1 MSSQQSTPT
10 AHATPLTSPGEA
22 SPRRRGEA
30 SPRRRRGGSFGDS
43 LRGTPAPNTTPP
55 NARSTVKSRR
65 KSGSFDDDDD
75 DESGRRLDLAL
86 LPRASRRNLQR
97 QKRAR
102 VVEMHASGKQ
112 TTLFLRMR
120 ELQQLVRD
128 AVPKARQ
135 PSQTDLH
142 KRKAHNALHPRD
154 LRAVD
159 ATNPHACKNPSVVV
173 RQHVI
178 VCNFPPLRCV
188 VVWDRLLALLPADDH
203 ELADELQRQLA
214 DQLYPPEKPVS
225 TDEVNIEENES
236 SSSLPE
242 LDEEAP
248 FELRAL
254 EAVLRTCTLRLDA
267 ACEEVE
273 PVAEE
278 TMRELQ
284 TARQVALA
292 SLERLRHV
300 KNAVSHLE
308 ARTRDT
314 AEALEAILDED
325 EDMCM
330 MRLSLLRER
339 PRLFDPPISP
349 ELLTQHEDVE
359 LLLESYLQDAE
370 AVQTR
375 LELIRLRIDNA
386 EDLFGMKL
394 DLARNRLITADTI
407 FTLLGMVVG
416 AGAMVGGFF
425 GMNLHQEKSSFVIVC
440 VVTASALMLS
450 TAFVFWYLVRSG
462 TLVLA

>member
-1 MSSQQSTPT
+1 MW
-10 AHATPLTSPGEA
+10 
-22 SPRRRGEA
+22 
-30 SPRRRRGGSFGDS
+30 
-43 LRGTPAPNTTPP
+43 GTPASTTSPP
-55 NARSTVKSRR
+55 APTTSARRR
-65 KSGSFDDDDD
+65 SGGSFDDE
-75 DESGRRLDLAL
+75 DESGRQLDLAL

-102 VVEMHASGKQ
+102 VVEMKADGKQ

-120 ELQQLVRD
+120 ELQNLIRD

-135 PSQTDLH
+135 PSTTDLQ

-178 VCNFPPLRCV
+178 VCNLPPLRCV
-188 VVWDRLLALLPADDH
+188 VVWDRLLALLPADDD

-214 DQLYPPEKPVS
+214 DQLYPTDKPIS
-225 TDEVNIEENES
+225 EDALSIDEAAAKD
-236 SSSLPE
+236 SSLSLAE
-242 LDEEAP
+242 LDDEAP

-273 PVAEE
+273 PAAEG

-284 TARQVALA
+284 TARQVQLA

-339 PRLFDPPISP
+339 PQLFDPPISP

-425 GMNLHQEKSSFVIVC
+425 GMNLHHEKTSFITVC
-440 VVTASALMLS
+440 VVTASALLVS
-450 TAFVFWYLVRSG
+450 TAFVFWYLIRSG

>member
-1 MSSQQSTPT
+1 MW
-10 AHATPLTSPGEA
+10 
-22 SPRRRGEA
+22 
-30 SPRRRRGGSFGDS
+30 
-43 LRGTPAPNTTPP
+43 GTPASTTSPP
-55 NARSTVKSRR
+55 APTTSARRR
-65 KSGSFDDDDD
+65 SGGSFDDE
-75 DESGRRLDLAL
+75 DEAGRQRDLAL

-102 VVEMHASGKQ
+102 VVEMKADGKQ

-120 ELQQLVRD
+120 ELQNLIRD

-135 PSQTDLH
+135 PSTTDLQ

-178 VCNFPPLRCV
+178 VCNLPPLRCV
-188 VVWDRLLALLPADDH
+188 VVWDRLLALLPADDD

-214 DQLYPPEKPVS
+214 DQLYPTDKPIS
-225 TDEVNIEENES
+225 EDALSIDEATAKD
-236 SSSLPE
+236 SSLSLAE
-242 LDEEAP
+242 LDDEAP

-273 PVAEE
+273 PAAEG

-284 TARQVALA
+284 TARQVQLA

-339 PRLFDPPISP
+339 PQLFDPPISP

-425 GMNLHQEKSSFVIVC
+425 GMNLHHEKTSFITVC
-440 VVTASALMLS
+440 VVTASALLVS
-450 TAFVFWYLVRSG
+450 TAFVFWYLIRSG

>member
-1 MSSQQSTPT
+1 MNCRGSSRTSSTPT
-10 AHATPLTSPGEA
+10 LQPSRSRPVWNSNSRGAPPPLLNHGLYAIDATPA
-22 SPRRRGEA
+22 RRRGFVGS
-30 SPRRRRGGSFGDS
+30 SPLD
-43 LRGTPAPNTTPP
+43 
-55 NARSTVKSRR
+55 
-65 KSGSFDDDDD
+65 
-75 DESGRRLDLAL
+75 GRHPTHRLICA
-86 LPRASRRNLQR
+86 Q
-97 QKRAR
+97 
-102 VVEMHASGKQ
+102 
-112 TTLFLRMR
+112 
-120 ELQQLVRD
+120 
-128 AVPKARQ
+128 
-135 PSQTDLH
+135 
-142 KRKAHNALHPRD
+142 
-154 LRAVD
+154 
-159 ATNPHACKNPSVVV
+159 
-173 RQHVI
+173 
-178 VCNFPPLRCV
+178 
-188 VVWDRLLALLPADDH
+188 
-203 ELADELQRQLA
+203 
-214 DQLYPPEKPVS
+214 VS
-225 TDEVNIEENES
+225 TDDVNTSIEENES
-236 SSSLPE
+236 SQSLPE
-242 LDEEAP
+242 LDDEAP

>member
-1 MSSQQSTPT
+1 
-10 AHATPLTSPGEA
+10 LW
-22 SPRRRGEA
+22 
-30 SPRRRRGGSFGDS
+30 
-43 LRGTPAPNTTPP
+43 GTPASTTSPP
-55 NARSTVKSRR
+55 APTTSARRR
-65 KSGSFDDDDD
+65 SGGSFDDE
-75 DESGRRLDLAL
+75 DESGRQLDLAL

-102 VVEMHASGKQ
+102 VVEMKADGKQ

-120 ELQQLVRD
+120 ELQNLIRD

-135 PSQTDLH
+135 PSTTDLQ

-178 VCNFPPLRCV
+178 VCNLPPLRCV
-188 VVWDRLLALLPADDH
+188 VVWDRLLALLPADDD

-214 DQLYPPEKPVS
+214 DQLYPTDKPIS
-225 TDEVNIEENES
+225 EDALSIDEATAKD
-236 SSSLPE
+236 SSLSLAE
-242 LDEEAP
+242 LDDEAP

-273 PVAEE
+273 PAAEG

-284 TARQVALA
+284 TARQVQLA

-339 PRLFDPPISP
+339 PQLFDPPISP

-425 GMNLHQEKSSFVIVC
+425 GMNLHHEKTSFITVC
-440 VVTASALMLS
+440 VVTASALLVS
-450 TAFVFWYLVRSG
+450 TAFVFWYLIRSG

>member
-1 MSSQQSTPT
+1 MASPQQSTPQG
-10 AHATPLTSPGEA
+10 ANPPHFPPPSGSPT
-22 SPRRRGEA
+22 
-30 SPRRRRGGSFGDS
+30 RRRRASFGAGS
-43 LRGTPAPNTTPP
+43 LWGTPASTTSPP
-55 NARSTVKSRR
+55 APTTSARRR
-65 KSGSFDDDDD
+65 SGGSFDDE
-75 DESGRRLDLAL
+75 DESGRQLDLAL

-102 VVEMHASGKQ
+102 VVEMKADGKQ

-120 ELQQLVRD
+120 ELQNLIRD

-135 PSQTDLH
+135 PSTTDLQ

-173 RQHVI
+173 REHVI
-178 VCNFPPLRCV
+178 VCNLPPLRCV
-188 VVWDRLLALLPADDH
+188 VVWDRLLALLPADDD

-214 DQLYPPEKPVS
+214 DQLYPTDKPIS
-225 TDEVNIEENES
+225 EDALSIDEVTAKD
-236 SSSLPE
+236 SSLSLAD
-242 LDEEAP
+242 LDDEAP

-273 PVAEE
+273 PAAEG

-284 TARQVALA
+284 TARQVQLA

-339 PRLFDPPISP
+339 PQLFDPPISP

-425 GMNLHQEKSSFVIVC
+425 GMNLHHEKTSFITVC
-440 VVTASALMLS
+440 IVTASALLVS
-450 TAFVFWYLVRSG
+450 TAFVFWYLIRSG